1 MNLFKINEND
11 SWQSVNDGVMGGV
24 SKSQLS
30 HVDKL
35 AVFSGH
41 VSLENNG
48 GFASVNRRVFV
59 SNVRDETQ
67 VSIRVMGDGKR
78 YQFRLKAG
86 SEKGAPSYGVGFT
99 TEANEWQ
106 TFHFKLSEFKA
117 TLRGKK
123 VLDAPPLN
131 WLEVKQLGFLISD
144 RQEGDF
150 CLLIDSI
157 TLDE

>member
-1 MNLFKINEND
+1 MNLFKINESD
-11 SWQSVNDGVMGGV
+11 SWKSVNDGVMGGI

-48 GFASVNRRVFV
+48 GFASVTRRVFAI
-59 SNVRDETQ
+59 NVTHDAEL
-67 VSIRVMGDGKR
+67 SIRVMGDGKR
-78 YQFRLKAG
+78 YQLRLKP
-86 SEKGAPSYGVGFT
+86 SLEKGVPSYVVGLT
-99 TEANEWQ
+99 TQANVWQ
-106 TFHFKLSEFKA
+106 TFRFKLSEFKA

-123 VLDAPPLN
+123 VADAPMLN
-131 WLEVKQLGFLISD
+131 WQDVKQLGFLIGD
-144 RQEGDF
+144 RQQGDF